1 MGERFINRVLL
12 IVSLLAIV
20 MLLISCNLERKTEA
34 DNPPGERP
42 VAVEIKEDPPEIIQE
57 YPLITSVD
65 LEELS
70 EDEENID
77 EDIKKGE
84 NIDEAAKTEVV
95 LEDKE
100 EVEPIITEEVKTA
113 ENENQDEE
121 EETEEP
127 ETVLEGPYEPEEQ
140 YQEIEEEPSEEIDPE
155 EPYEEYP
162 KVVEIE
168 TENYTFS
175 VEVEEEADDLPADY
189 WEGVAEAIYEEE
201 TYEETQE
208 VQEEP
213 EESYDNGMVYLGTYE
228 ITAYEW
234 TGNPCAN
241 GNYPTEGYTAACNSL
256 PFGTVVY
263 IDGIGYRT
271 IEDRG
276 ATWHSETWIDVYMG
290 DEWTCNQ
297 FGRQYL
303 DVYIVE

>member
-1 MGERFINRVLL
+1 MKRIRNIGEYILL
-12 IVSLLAIV
+12 IGLFF
-20 MLLISCNLERKTEA
+20 LISCVPDLDGIGKQSESIDETAKTEA
-34 DNPPGERP
+34 
-42 VAVEIKEDPPEIIQE
+42 I
-57 YPLITSVD
+57 
-65 LEELS
+65 LEE
-70 EDEENID
+70 
-77 EDIKKGE
+77 
-84 NIDEAAKTEVV
+84 
-95 LEDKE
+95 KE
-100 EVEPIITEEVKTA
+100 EVEPIITEEIKTA
-113 ENENQDEE
+113 ENEIQDEE

-140 YQEIEEEPSEEIDPE
+140 YQEIEEETSEEIDPE
-155 EPYEEYP
+155 ETSEEYP

-168 TENYTFS
+168 TENYSFS

-201 TYEETQE
+201 SEKYEET
-208 VQEEP
+208 QEEP
-213 EESYDNGMVYLGTYE
+213 EESYDNGMIYLGTYE

-276 ATWHSETWIDVYMG
+276 ATWHPETWIDVYMG